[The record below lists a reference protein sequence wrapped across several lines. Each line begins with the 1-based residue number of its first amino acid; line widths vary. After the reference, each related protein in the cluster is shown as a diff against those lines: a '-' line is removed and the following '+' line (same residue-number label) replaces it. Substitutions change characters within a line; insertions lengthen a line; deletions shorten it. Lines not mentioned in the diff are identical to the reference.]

1 MAQSYIPAGTDV
13 ICTEMTG
20 GEPAQLGLTREA
32 KVLYGKEKK
41 PLLNICDKKLSCSLE
56 CRIKQTFFSGL
67 GGLLI
72 GLAAGALVVTFVIA
86 TAGAGAAV
94 VGAAAAI
101 ATTAT
106 NVAFVTSMALLVG
119 GVASCG
125 AAATYK
131 YLANE
136 CDSSLEGEWSLFHRK
151 VYLEKSNAL
160 LERSILTCSKGGVVS
175 LVMDH
180 AKAVELA
187 KMISK
192 TNNEIG
198 NKNFWSKT
206 KQGFIGN
213 GANALLAG
221 FEGQASGSV
230 AAVII
235 GSGLS
240 IYSYCTNDVDKYR
253 DSNVQKQNNYA
264 KIALETDD
272 DQASISTNHDVF
284 TKSDGVAVTS
294 VGAGGVVASGVET
307 VLNVIIGN
315 KELSR
320 EAMKQTD
327 KALEQV
333 LKGNQQAANEARKEA
348 GKILGKQKGVNL
360 NSFKQIFTGRT
371 RVFKY
376 NVHNGAFIGAGLA
389 IGVLSAMWNNH
400 IEGEDNEEE
409 NLLYE
414 EMIGKIITNRKAKIG
429 GLSVIANSL

>member
-41 PLLNICDKKLSCSLE
+41 PLLNICDKKLSCSLQ
-56 CRIKQTFFSGL
+56 CRIKQSFFSGL
-67 GGLLI
+67 GGLLT
-72 GLAAGALVVTFVIA
+72 GLALGALAVTLVVI
-86 TAGAGAAV
+86 TAGAATPIIIAAMGATAVLTTSAAV
-94 VGAAAAI
+94 AIGA
-101 ATTAT
+101 
-106 NVAFVTSMALLVG
+106 S
-119 GVASCG
+119 
-125 AAATYK
+125 ATYR

-136 CDSSLEGEWSLFHRK
+136 CDSSLEGEWSLFHSK

-192 TNNEIG
+192 TNDEIAD
-198 NKNFWSKT
+198 KNMWSKFF
-206 KQGFIGN
+206 QGVIGN
-213 GANALLAG
+213 GANALLGG
-221 FEGQASGSV
+221 FEGQAGGAV
-230 AAVII
+230 AAIVI

-240 IYSYCTNDVDKYR
+240 VYSYFTNDVDKYR
-253 DSNVQKQNNYA
+253 DSNVQKQNDYA
-264 KIALETDD
+264 KLALEKDD

-294 VGAGGVVASGVET
+294 VGAGGIVASGGET
-307 VLNVIIGN
+307 VLNVIIRN
-315 KELSR
+315 KELSQ
-320 EAMKQTD
+320 EAMKQID

-348 GKILGKQKGVNL
+348 GKILGKQQGVNL
-360 NSFKQIFTGRT
+360 NSFKAIFTGKT
-371 RVFKY
+371 PVFKY

-400 IEGEDNEEE
+400 IEGKDNEEE

-429 GLSVIANSL
+429 GISVTANSL

>member
-41 PLLNICDKKLSCSLE
+41 PLLNTCDKKLSCSLQ
-56 CRIKQTFFSGL
+56 CRIKQSFFSGL
-67 GGLLI
+67 AGLLT
-72 GLAAGALVVTFVIA
+72 GLALGALAVTLVVI
-86 TAGAGAAV
+86 TAGAATPIIIAAM
-94 VGAAAAI
+94 GAAAVLMTSAAV
-101 ATTAT
+101 ATG
-106 NVAFVTSMALLVG
+106 TS
-119 GVASCG
+119 
-125 AAATYK
+125 ATYR

-136 CDSSLEGEWSLFHRK
+136 CDSSLEGEWSLFHSK

-187 KMISK
+187 KMISE
-192 TNNEIG
+192 TNDEIAS
-198 NKNFWSKT
+198 KNMWSKFF
-206 KQGFIGN
+206 QGVIGN
-213 GANALLAG
+213 GANALLGG
-221 FEGQASGSV
+221 FEGQAGGAV
-230 AAVII
+230 AAVVI

-240 IYSYCTNDVDKYR
+240 VYSYCTSDVDNYR
-253 DSNVQKQNNYA
+253 DSNVQKQNDYA

-294 VGAGGVVASGVET
+294 VGAGGIVASGGET
-307 VLNVIIGN
+307 VLNVIIRN
-315 KELSR
+315 KELSQ
-320 EAMKQTD
+320 EAMKQID

-348 GKILGKQKGVNL
+348 GKILGKQQGVNL
-360 NSFKQIFTGRT
+360 NSFKAIFTGKT
-371 RVFKY
+371 PVFKY

-400 IEGEDNEEE
+400 IEGKDNEEE

-429 GLSVIANSL
+429 GISVTANSL

>member
-41 PLLNICDKKLSCSLE
+41 PLLNICDKKLSCSLQ
-56 CRIKQTFFSGL
+56 CRIKQSFFSGL
-67 GGLLI
+67 GGLLT
-72 GLAAGALVVTFVIA
+72 GLALGALAVTLVVI
-86 TAGAGAAV
+86 TAGAATPIIIAAMGATAVLTTSAAV
-94 VGAAAAI
+94 AIGA
-101 ATTAT
+101 
-106 NVAFVTSMALLVG
+106 S
-119 GVASCG
+119 
-125 AAATYK
+125 ATYR

-136 CDSSLEGEWSLFHRK
+136 CDSSLEGEWSLFHSK
-151 VYLEKSNAL
+151 VCLEKSNAL

-187 KMISK
+187 KMISE
-192 TNNEIG
+192 TNDKIAS
-198 NKNFWSKT
+198 KNMWSKFF
-206 KQGFIGN
+206 QGVIGN
-213 GANALLAG
+213 GANALLGG
-221 FEGQASGSV
+221 FEGQAGGAV
-230 AAVII
+230 AAVVI

-240 IYSYCTNDVDKYR
+240 VYSYCTSDVDNYR
-253 DSNVQKQNNYA
+253 DSNVQKQNDYA

-294 VGAGGVVASGVET
+294 VGAGGIVASGGET
-307 VLNVIIGN
+307 VLNVITRN
-315 KELSR
+315 KELSQ
-320 EAMKQTD
+320 EAMKQID

-348 GKILGKQKGVNL
+348 GKILGKQQGVNL
-360 NSFKQIFTGRT
+360 NSFKEIFTGRT

-400 IEGEDNEEE
+400 IEGEDNKEE

-414 EMIGKIITNRKAKIG
+414 SMIQAINRSRRYNETQIK
-429 GLSVIANSL
+429 VIAKTI

>member
-41 PLLNICDKKLSCSLE
+41 PLLNICDKKLSCSLQ

-119 GVASCG
+119 GIASCG
-125 AAATYK
+125 AATTYK

-192 TNNEIG
+192 TNNEIR

>member
-41 PLLNICDKKLSCSLE
+41 TLLNICDKKLSCSLE

-119 GVASCG
+119 GIASCG
-125 AAATYK
+125 ATATYK

-160 LERSILTCSKGGVVS
+160 LERSILTCSKGGIVS

-253 DSNVQKQNNYA
+253 DSP
-264 KIALETDD
+264 
-272 DQASISTNHDVF
+272 DQ
-284 TKSDGVAVTS
+284 
-294 VGAGGVVASGVET
+294 
-307 VLNVIIGN
+307 IG
-315 KELSR
+315 R
-320 EAMKQTD
+320 AH
-327 KALEQV
+327 V
-333 LKGNQQAANEARKEA
+333 
-348 GKILGKQKGVNL
+348 
-360 NSFKQIFTGRT
+360 
-371 RVFKY
+371 
-376 NVHNGAFIGAGLA
+376 
-389 IGVLSAMWNNH
+389 
-400 IEGEDNEEE
+400 
-409 NLLYE
+409 
-414 EMIGKIITNRKAKIG
+414 
-429 GLSVIANSL
+429 